1 MKLLTAAT
9 VLSVV
14 FSAAAYADD
23 GTWNAGASNLLIG
36 NSANPGSGNA
46 GMSQHLPN
54 GTGGSATSQGQNSS
68 VVCDGG
74 RCFTPRRGR

>member
-1 MKLLTAAT
+1 MKLLTAIT
-9 VLSVV
+9 VLGVL

-23 GTWNAGASNLLIG
+23 GTWNAGASN
-36 NSANPGSGNA
+36 
-46 GMSQHLPN
+46 QLPN
-54 GTGGSATSQGQNSS
+54 GTGGNATSQGQNSS